1 MTIQELITL
10 LENKLNFTQSQSA
23 GAKQRGD
30 IAALEQLTIEI
41 ANTQTTLEQL
51 KTLI

>member
-23 GAKQRGD
+23 GAIQRGD
-30 IAALEQLTIEI
+30 IAAIEQLAVEI
-41 ANTQTTLEQL
+41 ANTQTTLDQL
-51 KTLI
+51 RTLI